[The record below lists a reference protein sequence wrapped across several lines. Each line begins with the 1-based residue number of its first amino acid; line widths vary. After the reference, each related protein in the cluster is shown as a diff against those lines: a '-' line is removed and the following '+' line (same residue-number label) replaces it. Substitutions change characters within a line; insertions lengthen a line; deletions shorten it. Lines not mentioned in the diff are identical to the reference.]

1 MPVDPLAELRDI
13 HLPVAPGWWPPAP
26 GWWVLA
32 VLAIAALVVAALLLR
47 VWMRRRRPR
56 RAALR
61 ELTRM
66 AKTLQGG
73 GSLDYQAVSVLVR
86 RAALASYPRR
96 EVAGLAGNAAWLGFL
111 DRTGATQEFSRGLG
125 RVLAEAPYAPAA
137 TAEHGAVIELVRR
150 WVRRNL

>member
-13 HLPVAPGWWPPAP
+13 LLPVAPGWWPPAP

-32 VLAIAALVVAALLLR
+32 VSAIAALVFGAWLLR

-66 AKTLQGG
+66 AETLQGG
-73 GSLDYQAVSVLVR
+73 GGLDYQAVSVLVR

-96 EVAGLAGNAAWLGFL
+96 EVAGLAGNAWLAFL

-125 RVLAEAPYAPAA
+125 RVLAEAPYARAA
-137 TAEHGAVIELVRR
+137 PAEHRAVIELVRQ
-150 WVRRNL
+150 WLRRNL

>member
-1 MPVDPLAELRDI
+1 M
-13 HLPVAPGWWPPAP
+13 
-26 GWWVLA
+26 LA

-61 ELTRM
+61 ELKRM
-66 AKTLQGG
+66 AETLQGG

-96 EVAGLAGNAAWLGFL
+96 EVAGLAGNAWLGFL

-125 RVLAEAPYAPAA
+125 RALAEAPYAPAA